1 MTRYLKFVVPA
12 LILAVVLVIMMI
24 NLSSALV
31 YFNTPTEVA
40 ERSASE
46 ERLRLGGRVV
56 PGSVVVGDGTVSFDV
71 EDCDA
76 SIAAVH
82 TGVPPQLFQ
91 EGIGVVLEGV
101 WTGAAFESDTMLVK
115 HDEQYRSDYDDYDE
129 AEHACSIS

>member
-12 LILAVVLVIMMI
+12 LILAVVLVIMMV

-31 YFNTPTEVA
+31 YFNSPSEVA
-40 ERSASE
+40 AREASE

-56 PGSVVVGDGTVSFDV
+56 PGTVVVGEGVVAFDV
-71 EDCDA
+71 EDCDVTVG
-76 SIAAVH
+76 AVH

-101 WTGAAFESDTMLVK
+101 WTGVAFESDTMLVK
-115 HDEQYRSDYDDYDE
+115 HDEQYRSDYEDYDE
-129 AEHACSIS
+129 DKHACSSA